1 MENSEGSGFTVM
13 MEKENKMYQEE
24 ESFNLR
30 FSLEANFPDEYEG
43 EEDERAWL
51 AHWEEKVKPDI
62 VKSIFRT
69 LEQYPD
75 WVARFRN
82 RGMAA
87 TDEIEIVL
95 EKTYTDSK
103 LN

>member
-1 MENSEGSGFTVM
+1 MEVRDREWPPVM
-13 MEKENKMYQEE
+13 MEKEKKMYQEE

-43 EEDERAWL
+43 EEDERAWVTQ
-51 AHWEEKVKPDI
+51 WEEQVKPDI
-62 VKSIFRT
+62 VKSVFRT

-95 EKTYTDSK
+95 EKTYTDPS

>member
-1 MENSEGSGFTVM
+1 
-13 MEKENKMYQEE
+13 MYQEE

-30 FSLEANFPDEYEG
+30 FSLEAKFPDEYDG

-51 AHWEEKVKPDI
+51 TQWETQVKPDI
-62 VKSIFRT
+62 VKSVFRS

-75 WVARFRN
+75 WVAHFRN
-82 RGMAA
+82 RGKPA

-95 EKTYTDSK
+95 EKTYTDPS

>member
-1 MENSEGSGFTVM
+1 MEVLKREWPSVM
-13 MEKENKMYQEE
+13 MEKEKKMYHEE

-30 FSLEANFPDEYEG
+30 FSLEANFPDDYEG

-51 AHWEEKVKPDI
+51 AHWEETVKPAI
-62 VKSIFRT
+62 VKSIFCT
-69 LEQYPD
+69 LAEYPD
-75 WVARFRN
+75 WAARFRN
-82 RGMAA
+82 RGKAA

-95 EKTYTDSK
+95 EKTYTDSS

>member
-1 MENSEGSGFTVM
+1 
-13 MEKENKMYQEE
+13 MYQEE

-30 FSLEANFPDEYEG
+30 FSLEAKFPDEYDG
-43 EEDERAWL
+43 EDDERVWL
-51 AHWEEKVKPDI
+51 KQWEAQVKPDI
-62 VKSIFRT
+62 VKSIFQT
-69 LEQYPD
+69 LERHSG
-75 WVARFRN
+75 WAARFRN

-95 EKTYTDSK
+95 EKSYSDPS

>member
-1 MENSEGSGFTVM
+1 
-13 MEKENKMYQEE
+13 MYQEE

-30 FSLEANFPDEYEG
+30 FSLEAKFPDEYDG
-43 EEDERAWL
+43 ADDEMVWL
-51 AHWEEKVKPDI
+51 KEWESQVKPEL
-62 VKSIFRT
+62 VKSIFQT
-69 LEQYPD
+69 LERHPG

-95 EKTYTDSK
+95 EKSFSDPS

>member
-1 MENSEGSGFTVM
+1 
-13 MEKENKMYQEE
+13 MYQEE
-24 ESFNLR
+24 ETFNLR
-30 FSLEANFPDEYEG
+30 FSLEAQFPDEYEG
-43 EEDERAWL
+43 DEDEKAWL
-51 AHWEEKVKPDI
+51 AQWETRVKPDI

-75 WVARFRN
+75 WAARFRN

-95 EKTYTDSK
+95 EKTYTNPS

>member
-1 MENSEGSGFTVM
+1 
-13 MEKENKMYQEE
+13 MYQEE

-30 FSLEANFPDEYEG
+30 FSLEAKFPDEYDG

-51 AHWEEKVKPDI
+51 TQWETQVKPDI
-62 VKSIFRT
+62 VKSVFRS
-69 LEQYPD
+69 LEQCPD
-75 WVARFRN
+75 WVAHFRN
-82 RGMAA
+82 QGKPA

-95 EKTYTDSK
+95 EKTYTDPS

>member
-1 MENSEGSGFTVM
+1 MEVREREWPPVM
-13 MEKENKMYQEE
+13 MEKEKKMYQEE

-51 AHWEEKVKPDI
+51 AHWEETVKPAI

-82 RGMAA
+82 RGKSA

-95 EKTYTDSK
+95 EKTYTDSS

>member
-1 MENSEGSGFTVM
+1 
-13 MEKENKMYQEE
+13 MYQEE
-24 ESFNLR
+24 QSFNLR
-30 FSLEANFPDEYEG
+30 FSLEARFPDEYEG
-43 EEDERAWL
+43 EDDESAWL
-51 AHWEEKVKPDI
+51 AQWEAQVKPDI
-62 VKSIFRT
+62 VKSIFRA

-95 EKTYTDSK
+95 QKTYTDPSR
-103 LN
+103 N

>member
-1 MENSEGSGFTVM
+1 
-13 MEKENKMYQEE
+13 MYQEN

-30 FSLEANFPDEYEG
+30 FSLEAMFPDEYDG
-43 EEDERAWL
+43 EDDERAWL
-51 AHWEEKVKPDI
+51 KEWETQVKPDI
-62 VKSIFRT
+62 VKSIFQT
-69 LEQYPD
+69 LERHPG
-75 WVARFRN
+75 WAARFRN

-95 EKTYTDSK
+95 EKSFSNPS